1 MSNKL
6 IDVDADFSP
15 SAKEKIQD
23 YLKEKYGE
31 KCFAHI
37 GTFSALG
44 PASAA
49 KDLLRVYD
57 INYKQSNEFT
67 ILLQKELS
75 WKENIKNIQEN
86 NKLQYN
92 FYLENKEVLDLVPN
106 FLNKI
111 RTVGQHASGIIVTDK
126 PIYNYVPV
134 ERVNDSIV
142 TAFGESGQN
151 TELDSVGILKLDILG
166 ITILDVIKNAIDL
179 IKEKIY
185 LIEEDGIKKIVPE
198 SYLKEE

>member
-6 IDVDADFSP
+6 IDIDADFSP
-15 SAKEKIQD
+15 IAKEKIQD
-23 YLKEKYGE
+23 YLKEKYGTE
-31 KCFAHI
+31 CFAHI

-49 KDLLRVYD
+49 KDLLRIKGVD
-57 INYKQSNEFT
+57 FKRSNEFT
-67 ILLQKELS
+67 ASLKKELS
-75 WKENIKNIQEN
+75 WEENIN
-86 NKLQYN
+86 NLDEKQKK
-92 FYLENKEVLDLVPN
+92 FYLEYEYILKDVPN
-106 FLNKI
+106 FINKI
-111 RTVGQHASGIIVTDK
+111 RNVGSHASGIVITDK

-134 ERVNDSIV
+134 ERVNNSIV

-151 TELDSVGILKLDILG
+151 TELDSVGLIKLDILG
-166 ITILDVIKNAIDL
+166 ITILDVLKNAIDL

-198 SYLKEE
+198 SYLEGV